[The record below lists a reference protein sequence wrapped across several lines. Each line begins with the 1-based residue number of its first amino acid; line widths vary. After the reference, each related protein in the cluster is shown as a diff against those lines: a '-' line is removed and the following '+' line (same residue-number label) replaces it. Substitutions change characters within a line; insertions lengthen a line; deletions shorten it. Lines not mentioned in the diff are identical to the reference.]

1 MKSKSMFVTIVM
13 LIALTLTACS
23 PAAQSS
29 TVGAAPAAS
38 TTTQGSNLQPVAA
51 VNAAPVARS
60 AAVIGN
66 VADLEATLEQIYTQV
81 NPSVVA
87 IQVVESA
94 SATSG
99 LPFGHPNLP
108 QGQPQAQALGS
119 GFVWDKDG
127 HIVTNNH
134 VVDGASKVSVT
145 FYDGTTVPAT
155 VVGNDPDSDL
165 AVIKVDYPAD
175 QLQPVK
181 LADSQQVKV
190 GQLAVAIGNPFGHEN
205 TMTVGFVSAIGRSIP
220 ADGGTGTTSYT
231 IPDVIQTDAPIN
243 PGNSGGVLTDD
254 QGAVMGVTAQIDSP
268 VRASVGIGFVIPSS
282 IVGKVVPELIKSG
295 KFEHTYLGIS
305 GGSMVPDLATAMNLK
320 SNQRGA
326 LVGKVTSG
334 GPADQA
340 GLKGSEQQVTI
351 NGESVNVGG
360 DVIVA
365 IDNQPVKTFDDIV
378 AYLVSSTNVGQTVTL
393 TILRNGQ
400 QQDIKVTLAARP
412 AAAQQ
417 AQLDQQAPQ
426 QLPDL
431 PQIPQQ
437 SPNQPQIP
445 TVPQQRRGN
454 SAGQP
459 WLGIQG
465 LSITP
470 DVVNS
475 LGLSANQ
482 TGVLVESV
490 RPSSPAEQAGLQ
502 GGTKSVTIG
511 GQDVMTGGDVITA
524 IDGQTVSSMD
534 DLLSFLQQ
542 SKVDQKVTLTI
553 DRNGKSMEV
562 TVTLAARPANP

>member
-1 MKSKSMFVTIVM
+1 MKSKSMFVTVVM

-23 PAAQSS
+23 PAALSS
-29 TVGAAPAAS
+29 TAGAAPAAS
-38 TTTQGSNLQPVAA
+38 TATQGSNLQPVAA

-87 IQVVESA
+87 IHVVEK
-94 SATSG
+94 ATAMSS
-99 LPFGHPNLP
+99 LPFDN
-108 QGQPQAQALGS
+108 QGQAQPQIQPQALGS

-134 VVDGASKVSVT
+134 VVAGSEKIEVT
-145 FYDGTTVPAT
+145 FSDGTIVPAT
-155 VVGNDPDSDL
+155 VVGTDPDSDL

-220 ADGGTGTTSYT
+220 ADGGTGTVSYS

-254 QGAVMGVTAQIDSP
+254 QGDVMGVTAQIDSP

-305 GGSMVPDLATAMNLK
+305 GGSLVPELATAMNLK
-320 SNQRGA
+320 STQRGA
-326 LVGKVTSG
+326 LVGKVTTG
-334 GPADQA
+334 GPADKA
-340 GLKGSEQQVTI
+340 GLLGSEKQTTI
-351 NGESVNVGG
+351 NGENVNVGG
-360 DVIVA
+360 DVIIA
-365 IDNQPVKTFDDIV
+365 IDNQPVKNFDDIV
-378 AYLVSSTNVGQTVTL
+378 AFLARSTEVGQTVTL
-393 TILRNGQ
+393 TILRDGQ
-400 QQDIKVTLAARP
+400 QQDVKVTLAARP
-412 AAAQQ
+412 AAAPQVQ
-417 AQLDQQAPQ
+417 IDQQAPQ
-426 QLPDL
+426 QSPNL
-431 PQIPQQ
+431 PQIPQLP
-437 SPNQPQIP
+437 PNHPNI
-445 TVPQQRRGN
+445 
-454 SAGQP
+454 SGQP

-465 LSITP
+465 MSITP

-534 DLLSFLQQ
+534 DLLSVLQQ

>member
-1 MKSKSMFVTIVM
+1 MKTKSMLVTVVM
-13 LIALTLTACS
+13 LIALTLSACS
-23 PAAQSS
+23 PAALSS
-29 TVGAAPAAS
+29 PAGAAPAAS
-38 TTTQGSNLQPVAA
+38 TSTQGSNLQPVAA
-51 VNAAPVARS
+51 AATPVARN

-87 IQVVESA
+87 IHVVEK
-94 SATSG
+94 ATG
-99 LPFGHPNLP
+99 LSSLP
-108 QGQPQAQALGS
+108 LDNQGQGVPQAQALGS
-119 GFVWDKDG
+119 GFIWDKDG

-134 VVDGASKVSVT
+134 VVAGAEKIEVT
-145 FYDGTTVPAT
+145 FSDGTIVSAQL
-155 VVGNDPDSDL
+155 VGADPDSDL

-175 QLQPVK
+175 QLQPIK

-220 ADGGTGTTSYT
+220 ADGGTTGISYS

-295 KFEHTYLGIS
+295 KFEHSYLGIS

-320 SNQRGA
+320 STQRGA
-326 LVGKVTSG
+326 LIGKVTAG
-334 GPADQA
+334 GPADKA
-340 GLKGSEQQVTI
+340 GLLGSEQQTTI
-351 NGESVNVGG
+351 NGENVTVGG
-360 DVIVA
+360 DVIIA
-365 IDNQPVKTFDDIV
+365 IDNQPVKDFDDIV
-378 AYLVSSTNVGQTVTL
+378 AYLVRATDVGQTVTL

-400 QQDIKVTLAARP
+400 QQDVKVTLAARP
-412 AAAQQ
+412 AAS
-417 AQLDQQAPQ
+417 QLALQDQQPAPQ
-426 QLPDL
+426 QSPNL
-431 PQIPQQ
+431 PQIPQLPQ
-437 SPNQPQIP
+437 NHPNI
-445 TVPQQRRGN
+445 
-454 SAGQP
+454 SGQP

-475 LGLSANQ
+475 LGLSSNQ

-490 RPSSPAEQAGLQ
+490 KSGSPAEQAGLQ

-511 GQDVMTGGDVITA
+511 GQDVMAGGDVITA

-534 DLLSFLQQ
+534 DLLGFLQQ

-553 DRNGKSMEV
+553 DRNGKSMEA